1 MRRETRVLTAGYMT
15 VALLIGAGFA
25 MQVAMISAMGRLRG
39 PLEGT
44 WVSLVATIAGFTLI
58 MAVKAATGTAPLL
71 PAPFTRPWIYLLIAG
86 LATAALSLLLKG
98 IAPYFAVTGLFPIP
112 LLVGAG
118 FLGPRLGVGLY
129 LSCVIAGQ
137 LMGSVALDHFG
148 AFGTTMHRIDAARLA
163 GIAALLAGVLLIRG
177 GRG

>member
-1 MRRETRVLTAGYMT
+1 MRRETGVLTAGYMAA
-15 VALLIGAGFA
+15 ALLIGVGFA

-58 MAVKAATGTAPLL
+58 MAGKATGAAPLL
-71 PAPFTRPWIYLLIAG
+71 PAPFTRPGVYLLIAG
-86 LATAALSLLLKG
+86 LASAALCLLLKG

-118 FLGPRLGVGLY
+118 FFGPRLGVGLY

-148 AFGTTMHRIDAARLA
+148 AFGTTVHRIDAARLA